1 MGYARHVLEIV
12 QSAEFATWLAAL
24 RDREANARIL
34 ARLDRVRLGNF
45 GDTRSVGGGVSE
57 LRVDHGPGYRLYYA
71 RRGLTVVLLLVGGDK
86 GTQAADIARAQS
98 MAAEE
103 AAARAA
109 AAKSKG
115 KSKGSTSKGK

>member
-1 MGYARHVLEIV
+1 VLELI
-12 QSAEFATWLAAL
+12 QSAAFATWLAAL

-45 GDTRSVGGGVSE
+45 GDTRSVGGGVFE

-86 GTQAADIARAQS
+86 STQAADIARAQA
-98 MAAEE
+98 MAAEQ
-103 AAARAA
+103 AKARAA
-109 AAKSKG
+109 AAKQKGESKG
-115 KSKGSTSKGK
+115 RTSKGK